1 MDSVLEISEV
11 AKRMLSLGKFSGN
24 VIESSFKSGSSC
36 KGDGINR
43 INLKV
48 ETPNMTSPQ
57 PSKGRA
63 NLQLAIWNKQAEAST
78 SEQLY
83 IRIQKLGLP
92 EEIVAR
98 LHDLILKVQQVAGK
112 VIHIGKIILIKLLEF
127 VEEHFFLV
135 AGAGIGAV
143 LGAALAG
150 LITSIPIVG
159 QLLAPIATAL
169 GLTVTALG
177 AIAGNEL
184 DKAIPNFGKSLVD
197 TAKEFFN
204 LFASILS
211 AIFDDQQSITSIA

>member
-1 MDSVLEISEV
+1 M
-11 AKRMLSLGKFSGN
+11 
-24 VIESSFKSGSSC
+24 
-36 KGDGINR
+36 
-43 INLKV
+43 
-48 ETPNMTSPQ
+48 Q
-57 PSKGRA
+57 
-63 NLQLAIWNKQAEAST
+63 QA
-78 SEQLY
+78 
-83 IRIQKLGLP
+83 
-92 EEIVAR
+92 
-98 LHDLILKVQQVAGK
+98 AGK

-184 DKAIPNFGKSLVD
+184 DKAVPNFGKSLVD
-197 TAKEFFN
+197 TAKEFFK
-204 LFASILS
+204 LFAGILN
-211 AIFDDQQSITSIA
+211 AIFDDQQSIISIA

>member
-1 MDSVLEISEV
+1 
-11 AKRMLSLGKFSGN
+11 
-24 VIESSFKSGSSC
+24 
-36 KGDGINR
+36 
-43 INLKV
+43 
-48 ETPNMTSPQ
+48 MTSPQ
-57 PSKGRA
+57 PSKGQA

-78 SEQLY
+78 SEELY
-83 IRIQKLGLP
+83 VRIQKLGLP

-98 LHDLILKVQQVAGK
+98 LHDLILKVQQAAGK

-184 DKAIPNFGKSLVD
+184 DKAVPNFGKSLVD
-197 TAKEFFN
+197 TAKEFFK
-204 LFASILS
+204 LFAGILN
-211 AIFDDQQSITSIA
+211 AIFDDQQSIISIA